1 MKALEVVATVAVV
14 AAKVA
19 LKTSTQPEHQIKR
32 TLYPKHVS
40 RWRSMSTVAS
50 SKYLFSPTKKW
61 FPLGFFEAINSRAED
76 ANANNFYF
84 LMCLKRDNFCY
95 FYIDYLH
102 HHQKNNLKCK
112 SRSESFQKKTLKTLK
127 KKIFS
132 RTQKIFLLKT
142 FPPSKKKSSSTFEDL
157 KILLYAKSP

>member
-1 MKALEVVATVAVV
+1 
-14 AAKVA
+14 
-19 LKTSTQPEHQIKR
+19 
-32 TLYPKHVS
+32 
-40 RWRSMSTVAS
+40 MSTVAS
-50 SKYLFSPTKKW
+50 SKYLFSPTKKL

-102 HHQKNNLKCK
+102 HQKNNLKCK

-127 KKIFS
+127 KDFFKNTKNLFAKNFS
-132 RTQKIFLLKT
+132 PFKKVLKH
-142 FPPSKKKSSSTFEDL
+142 
-157 KILLYAKSP
+157 Y